1 MKILRGSEAVLV
13 RYLMVIVVAALMLM
27 RTQAEETPS
36 VFDCVY
42 DIVGGCEYGEW
53 GARLGSFV
61 FDNSFGPFTN
71 GVFYSRNDGGSH
83 VLTGLCMNVLHKGT
97 MESARSQIRGIQ
109 GKLSKELSSSHGGI
123 EFSVESDAENLFV
136 LRCLDID
143 GYDNSCTFVA
153 RRMGSGD
160 SIELS
165 CRILYVGPSTEEIRR
180 RRQYLCDHRD
190 EIESYIREAAI
201 GPFNFVDAT
210 ASEIIARLCKT
221 ADVKIKEKY
230 DIDLE
235 CVASFNNK
243 TNYSF
248 VICTTNIFA
257 AFEVAARSMGLG
269 VSLDGNEIS
278 VSPHLFDVESDE
290 SKEVEL
296 TKSNVTAI
304 EEVNYPAMIRSL
316 HVAPPGLGRFF
327 ESFPA
332 DFLDVRFGEKL
343 KDVGLKVCDDIQ
355 FTNKCYIVSRDL
367 VKPYHGCR
375 KADVY
380 YDGVSGK
387 LYSVRYSV
395 PSEGFATAQE
405 YLCVA
410 QKIAKDIGFWYR
422 LKFKKE
428 IEFEGLA
435 IEAIKE
441 GDVVLRYTSTD
452 EVFPNRI
459 EIRKVK
465 GRLQIDVSITNLI
478 VLGRWKPKAETIDN
492 QIDVNI

>member
-1 MKILRGSEAVLV
+1 MI
-13 RYLMVIVVAALMLM
+13 Y
-27 RTQAEETPS
+27 RT
-36 VFDCVY
+36 
-42 DIVGGCEYGEW
+42 
-53 GARLGSFV
+53 
-61 FDNSFGPFTN
+61 
-71 GVFYSRNDGGSH
+71 
-83 VLTGLCMNVLHKGT
+83 
-97 MESARSQIRGIQ
+97 IRHLIFN
-109 GKLSKELSSSHGGI
+109 L
-123 EFSVESDAENLFV
+123 LFV
-136 LRCLDID
+136 SLL
-143 GYDNSCTFVA
+143 
-153 RRMGSGD
+153 
-160 SIELS
+160 LS
-165 CRILYVGPSTEEIRR
+165 VT
-180 RRQYLCDHRD
+180 Q
-190 EIESYIREAAI
+190 
-201 GPFNFVDAT
+201 
-210 ASEIIARLCKT
+210 
-221 ADVKIKEKY
+221 
-230 DIDLE
+230 
-235 CVASFNNK
+235 
-243 TNYSF
+243 
-248 VICTTNIFA
+248 
-257 AFEVAARSMGLG
+257 
-269 VSLDGNEIS
+269 
-278 VSPHLFDVESDE
+278 
-290 SKEVEL
+290 
-296 TKSNVTAI
+296 VTAI
-304 EEVNYPAMIRSL
+304 EDVNYPAMIRSS

-332 DFLDVRFGEKL
+332 DFLDVRFGDKL

-435 IEAIKE
+435 IGAIKE